1 MSKFIA
7 VSQPE
12 SCERKDMFI
21 FEFESANRS
30 HARRFI
36 MENLDRNLV
45 WVFFRKPI
53 NESMPRAE
61 IIKRG

>member
-7 VSQPE
+7 VSKPE
-12 SCERKDMFI
+12 SSEKKDIFI
-21 FEFESANRS
+21 EFESANIS

-36 MENLDRNLV
+36 MENLDRNLA

-53 NESMPRAE
+53 NESVPRAE
-61 IIKRG
+61 VIKRG